1 MEETAWNIR
10 SIYYRSDDLVG
21 LSRVYAASSDAANL
35 SDAAAERASTLEA
48 LRRERQAME
57 ARNRRHGE
65 IEKHVS
71 AARQLGYARRLQEL
85 QVDAQAPGEQE
96 NVPPPPPPPGGKT
109 SLEQARQ
116 QYASFVARRAPEW
129 EGRRREAEKELI
141 AQLRA
146 ELLDMQA
153 QRAAAQADFAAGLQ
167 QRAVR
172 LHEQQRLQGLRDAQ
186 AHDAAAHASLLAEM
200 ERAAAAITH
209 VMMSPSEKARS
220 AASTAS

>member
-1 MEETAWNIR
+1 MDIR

-146 ELLDMQA
+146 DVTVCFSISSVPDVL
-153 QRAAAQADFAAGLQ
+153 
-167 QRAVR
+167 
-172 LHEQQRLQGLRDAQ
+172 
-186 AHDAAAHASLLAEM
+186 
-200 ERAAAAITH
+200 
-209 VMMSPSEKARS
+209 
-220 AASTAS
+220 